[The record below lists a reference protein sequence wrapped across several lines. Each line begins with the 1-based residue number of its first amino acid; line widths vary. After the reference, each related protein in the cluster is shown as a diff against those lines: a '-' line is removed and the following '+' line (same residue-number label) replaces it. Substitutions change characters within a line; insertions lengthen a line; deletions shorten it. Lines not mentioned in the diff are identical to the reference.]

1 MFRNIKLNISF
12 VSHLVNCSV
21 LVKKLKAYSFL
32 LIIIVCAVNQNVSAQ
47 NGTITGL
54 ITSNSGPAPYVTVM
68 LKGTSLGALTDTSG
82 KFTIP
87 DVPASE
93 YMLIVN
99 GIGFTKATQNIKI
112 KAGET
117 LYIKKVIESNGVEA
131 REVVVTGT
139 MKETYTLQSPI
150 KVEVFKAE
158 YLQKNK
164 TPSLFESLSLV
175 NGVQPQLN
183 CGVCGTGDIHINGLE
198 GPYTIVLIDG
208 MPIVSSLSTVYGFSG
223 IPNSLIERVEV
234 VKGPAS
240 TLYGSEA
247 VAGVVNII
255 TKNPYNAPKFVADIY
270 ATSHFEKNA
279 DLAYKF
285 GSEKAQSLLSVN
297 YFKADKTFDKN
308 GDGFTDFPLADRVSV
323 FNKWNFHRKNERTAS
338 LAARY
343 YYEDRFGGQTNWTP
357 KFRGSDSVY
366 GESIYTNRYEVI
378 GSYQLPV
385 NKERLFVNFSFNR
398 HEQNSFYGKTS
409 FNANQTVLFGQ
420 LLWDKKFGAHD
431 FLTGLTTR
439 FNNYDDNTTATKA
452 PVNTTTPGL
461 FLQDEIK
468 INAKTTTLVG
478 ARYDYDHNHGSIFSP
493 RLSLKYSPNSFNT
506 FRVSAGNGFR
516 VVNIF
521 TEDHAALTGARTV
534 ILAGKLKPE
543 TSYNFTASYNKF
555 INLKRGFYKFDVDAF
570 YTYFTNKIIPD
581 YETDVNLIIYDNIQ
595 GHAISRG
602 ISINNEISFAFPLRA
617 RVGATLMEVFEIE
630 DLGDEKIKTPQL
642 FAPAISGVFTIT
654 YTHPKWKTVLDYTGR
669 VTGPMHLPTFPE
681 PFSRPEMSGWF
692 SVQNLQLTQPIGKNF
707 ELQLGV
713 KNILNFIQA
722 SPLINPQQPFS
733 DSFDTSYNYGPT
745 QGRRY
750 MLGLKY
756 QIK

>member
-1 MFRNIKLNISF
+1 MFRNIKLNLNF
-12 VSHLVNCSV
+12 VTYLVNHS
-21 LVKKLKAYSFL
+21 LLMRKLQAC
-32 LIIIVCAVNQNVSAQ
+32 LILFILIFFAELQNAAAQ
-47 NGTITGL
+47 NGTIRGI
-54 ITSNSGPAPYVTVM
+54 ITSGSAPAPYITVM

-82 KFTIP
+82 KFVIAN
-87 DVPASE
+87 VPAGD
-93 YMLIVN
+93 YLMLIS
-99 GIGFTKATQNIKI
+99 GIGYSKSEEKI
-112 KAGET
+112 KVSTAKPVF
-117 LYIKKVIESNGVEA
+117 IKKDIESNGVEA
-131 REVVVTGT
+131 QEVVVTGT

-164 TPSLFESLSLV
+164 TPSLFESLNLV

-198 GPYTIVLIDG
+198 GPYTFVLIDG

-223 IPNSLIERVEV
+223 IPNSLVERVEV

-247 VAGVVNII
+247 VAGVINII
-255 TKNPYNAPKFVADIY
+255 TKNAYNAPKFVADIY

-279 DLAYKF
+279 DVAYKF
-285 GSEKAQSLLSVN
+285 GSENAQSLLSVN
-297 YFKADKTFDKN
+297 YFKADKAFDNNK
-308 GDGFTDFPLADRVSV
+308 DGFTDFALADRISV
-323 FNKWNFHRKNERTAS
+323 FNKWNFRRKNERTAS

-357 KFRGSDSVY
+357 AFRGSDSVY
-366 GESIYTNRYEVI
+366 GESIYTNRYELM

-385 NKERLFVNFSFNR
+385 NQEKLFVNFSFNR

-409 FNANQTVLFGQ
+409 FNAAQSVLFGQ
-420 LLWDKKFGAHD
+420 LLWDKKLGAHD
-431 FLTGLTTR
+431 FLTGITTR
-439 FNNYDDNTTATKA
+439 FNKYDDNTAATKA
-452 PVNTTTPGL
+452 PVNTILPGL
-461 FLQDEIK
+461 FFQDEIK
-468 INAKTTTLVG
+468 LNAKTTTLAG
-478 ARYDYDHNHGSIFSP
+478 ARYDYDQNHGSIFSP
-493 RLSLKYSPNSFNT
+493 RLSLKFSPNTFNT
-506 FRVSAGNGFR
+506 FRASAGNGFR

-534 ILAGKLKPE
+534 ILADELKPE
-543 TSYNFTASYNKF
+543 TSYNFTLSYNKF
-555 INLKRGFYKFDVDAF
+555 ISLKKGFYKFDADVF

-581 YETDVNLIIYDNIQ
+581 YETDPNLIIYDNIN

-602 ISINNEISFAFPLRA
+602 ISINSEVGFSFPLRMRA
-617 RVGATLMEVFEIE
+617 GATFMEVYEIE
-630 DLGDEKIKTPQL
+630 NLGDDELKTPQL
-642 FAPAISGVFTIT
+642 FAPGFSGVFTVT
-654 YTHPKWKTVLDYTGR
+654 YTYPKWKTVLDYTGR

-681 PFSRPEMSGWF
+681 PFSRPEMSDWF
-692 SVQNLQLTQPIGKNF
+692 SVQNLQLTQPLGKNF
-707 ELQLGV
+707 ELQLGI

-722 SPLINPQQPFS
+722 SPLINPLQPFS

-756 QIK
+756 QIR